1 MEETIDLDWYL
12 NSQNLNYGTP
22 VPPTPGSSSA
32 TQHAEEN
39 AGPRRHA
46 TLPLLRR
53 SNWEKER
60 LYDINNPVCIHYDI
74 QWKVSQYN
82 GQKKRA
88 SEEECLR
95 GKIDEF
101 VNEKLGENDYIR
113 EEANVTISIKNSRE
127 HGFKEE
133 YHDKPIDWDEVNDHL
148 AGLGHLFE
156 KGRKISI
163 DIDLAYR
170 EIVRD
175 TASTDNRGKKRT
187 VSERRREEMEA
198 EAGIYRS
205 VYKKLRCD
213 GEDCK
218 SGPHC
223 AVDAQGNHFEL
234 IPYYIEK
241 IVDFVRNGG
250 YFGGPRDLP
259 AEIWQALYKDAAA
272 KKKTPTNKCGRC
284 SGNMQAPQAGSSS
297 QAEATPQAP
306 SPIFFQGKWD
316 ELLQQYDAYLVE
328 QVDCSDWKKA
338 LSNASKVAR
347 KLFLELSFSHAHQK
361 FASNKLIA
369 SGVPPSIA
377 GQWTGNIK
385 AFYEKV
391 MADST

>member
-1 MEETIDLDWYL
+1 MGETIDPDWYL

-32 TQHAEEN
+32 TQHAEDN
-39 AGPRRHA
+39 AVPRRHA
-46 TLPLLRR
+46 TLPLLHR
-53 SNWEKER
+53 SDWEEER
-60 LYDINNPVCIHYDI
+60 SYDINNPVCIHYDI
-74 QWKVSQYN
+74 QWKISQYN

-88 SEEECLR
+88 SEVWRRQERNLVLAPGDYWEECLR
-95 GKIDEF
+95 GKIDDF
-101 VNEKLGENDYIR
+101 VNEKLGENNYIR
-113 EEANVTISIKNSRE
+113 EEANVTISIKNSRG

-175 TASTDNRGKKRT
+175 TVSADNRGKKRT

-198 EAGIYRS
+198 EAGIYRN

-213 GEDCK
+213 GENCK

-234 IPYYIEK
+234 IPYYIDK

-250 YFGGPRDLP
+250 FFEGPRDLP
-259 AEIWQALYKDAAA
+259 PEIWQALYKDAAA
-272 KKKTPTNKCGRC
+272 KKKTPTNKCDQC
-284 SGNMQAPQAGSSS
+284 SGNSQAPQAGSSS
-297 QAEATPQAP
+297 HAEATPQAP
-306 SPIFFQGKWD
+306 SPILFQGKWD
-316 ELLQQYDAYLVE
+316 ELLQRYDEYLVE
-328 QVDCSDWKKA
+328 QVDCSD
-338 LSNASKVAR
+338 
-347 KLFLELSFSHAHQK
+347 
-361 FASNKLIA
+361 
-369 SGVPPSIA
+369 
-377 GQWTGNIK
+377 
-385 AFYEKV
+385 
-391 MADST
+391 